1 MALVSIMANMDAC
14 DATYYLCVMHPLR
27 YLDVYAAASSRRL

>member
-1 MALVSIMANMDAC
+1 VVSILANMNAYDAK
-14 DATYYLCVMHPLR
+14 YYLCVMHPLS